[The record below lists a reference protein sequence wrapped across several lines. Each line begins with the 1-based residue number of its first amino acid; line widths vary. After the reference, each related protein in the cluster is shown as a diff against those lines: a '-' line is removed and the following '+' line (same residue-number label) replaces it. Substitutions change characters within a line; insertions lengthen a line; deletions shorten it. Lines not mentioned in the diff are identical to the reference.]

1 MTTQTF
7 NPMDRATVVRLDTGV
22 KVTHLH
28 QFDRKEVD
36 GKVLILR
43 DGDNE
48 RFSRIEVKLNTDLP
62 RT

>member
-1 MTTQTF
+1 
-7 NPMDRATVVRLDTGV
+7 MDRATVVRLDTGV